1 MFNNL
6 TLARINVGGGA
17 SNPGPDEVFETVKVL
32 LEFRANQN
40 LERRPQ
46 SMIENPMTARECGL
60 HHPYGRVR
68 ALFSDCA
75 GDSFENTSKY
85 KPHSLQIGR
94 TWMLPSLSEMSGT
107 EPDGPSL
114 KSLVN
119 TERFFNS
126 DHSMRTSDGDQG
138 EPENLDLSSF
148 PFLNLANQPY
158 MSSLR
163 THVSD
168 GPWSPSNLDSLIAGF
183 SVVNKPDTPVNA
195 ERSTDVNPFPQL
207 NSHISKDSLETEAS
221 KMWAGFG
228 KPKGHLMA
236 KQVFSSSTSREKSL
250 PDTKHTKV
258 RGKNRWQSLQL

>member
-1 MFNNL
+1 
-6 TLARINVGGGA
+6 
-17 SNPGPDEVFETVKVL
+17 
-32 LEFRANQN
+32 
-40 LERRPQ
+40 
-46 SMIENPMTARECGL
+46 
-60 HHPYGRVR
+60 
-68 ALFSDCA
+68 
-75 GDSFENTSKY
+75 
-85 KPHSLQIGR
+85 
-94 TWMLPSLSEMSGT
+94 MLPSLSEMSGT
-107 EPDGPSL
+107 EPDGSSL

-195 ERSTDVNPFPQL
+195 E
-207 NSHISKDSLETEAS
+207 
-221 KMWAGFG
+221 
-228 KPKGHLMA
+228 
-236 KQVFSSSTSREKSL
+236 
-250 PDTKHTKV
+250 
-258 RGKNRWQSLQL
+258 